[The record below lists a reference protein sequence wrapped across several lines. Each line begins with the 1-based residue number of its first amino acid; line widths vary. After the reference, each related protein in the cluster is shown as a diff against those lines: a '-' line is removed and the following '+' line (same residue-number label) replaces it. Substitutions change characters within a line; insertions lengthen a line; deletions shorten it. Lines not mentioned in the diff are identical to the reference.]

1 MSKVRL
7 NLSDLSIPEKI
18 AKAQQVVTALTAN
31 PNFPVPTPA
40 LANIT
45 SAANDLKT
53 AADDVQATRQLGKE
67 KTAIQNQKEAVL
79 DQLLAQS
86 GSYVAAIAGIDEQ
99 LILSAGFDVRAST
112 AGPSEPPAQPLSLA
126 AAEGSHDAEI
136 DLTWQPVA
144 GAKSYVVEQSGDPV
158 APNTWAHAGVSTR
171 ASYTGKTLISGS
183 RYWFRVAAV
192 NAAGQ
197 SGWSDPATKIA
208 P

>member
-7 NLSDLSIPEKI
+7 SLGDLTIPEKI
-18 AKAQQVVTALTAN
+18 AKAQQIVNALTGNA
-31 PNFPVPTPA
+31 NFPSPTPA

-45 SAANDLKT
+45 SAANELKS
-53 AADDVQATRQLGKE
+53 AADDVLAIRQLGKE
-67 KTAIQNQKEAVL
+67 KTAIQNQKEDVL
-79 DQLLAQS
+79 DQLLAQE
-86 GSYVAAIAGIDEQ
+86 GSYVAAIAGNDEQ

-112 AGPSEPPAQPLSLA
+112 AAPTEPPAQPQSLA
-126 AAEGSHDAEI
+126 ASEGSHDAEI
-136 DLTWQPVA
+136 DLTWQPVV

-171 ASYTGKTLISGS
+171 AGYTAKNLSSGT
-183 RYWFRVAAV
+183 RYWFRAAAV